1 MTICLKPSRCA
12 PHRAANIATSQQAS
26 RSATPHRASPRTS
39 TCGRGRLCRRSRQRH
54 RRPRIHDRR
63 GWPASRAAGISHPL
77 GGDGTEGDKSDIRP
91 IVAVDNPD
99 AIARAEEW
107 LRTAPEAVEGAGGD
121 DLTFRTA
128 CRVFD
133 FGLSPDAAWDAMLDH
148 WNDRC
153 SPPWDPEDLRAKVD
167 NAARYRSSPIGIASP
182 EAEFGVVLD
191 ADEIEAK
198 ASWRSGPAPRNAP
211 IMPGVTPPML
221 FGVCSLARG
230 SMATSFRG
238 NM

>member
-1 MTICLKPSRCA
+1 MTCQTTLTVRTASGGEHRYFTTGTPIGNSASRIAEDIDVRGEGGYVVGPGSVIDGREYTIAENGPQAALPEFLIRLAATA
-12 PHRAANIATSQQAS
+12 PRATS
-26 RSATPHRASPRTS
+26 
-39 TCGRGRLCRRSRQRH
+39 L
-54 RRPRIHDRR
+54 
-63 GWPASRAAGISHPL
+63 
-77 GGDGTEGDKSDIRP
+77 DIRR
-91 IVAVDNPD
+91 IVAVDTPD

-198 ASWRSGPAPRNAP
+198 ASWRTPARRQETHLSCRA
-211 IMPGVTPPML
+211 
-221 FGVCSLARG
+221 
-230 SMATSFRG
+230 
-238 NM
+238 